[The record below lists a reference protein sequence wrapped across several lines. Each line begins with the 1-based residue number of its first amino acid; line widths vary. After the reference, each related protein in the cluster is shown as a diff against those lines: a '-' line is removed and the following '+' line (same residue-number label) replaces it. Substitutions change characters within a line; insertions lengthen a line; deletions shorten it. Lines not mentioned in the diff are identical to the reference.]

1 LICENCGL
9 GCPEEFKFCPRCGV
23 VLEKRVKVDR
33 GRIKAPKEAIFKA
46 IQARDSTDEVIT
58 RTWILVLIIVYL
70 TSIIAAVAIGFSIAS
85 DILRQDP
92 TNFSRELMF
101 DELKDDVWAPALL
114 SGMFY
119 AFAFVLAYMLVSR
132 LNKHYARDRQLRFSI
147 LSFLKSAA
155 YSPEIKQMVEFDLA
169 DMDQIDDQISSSEKK
184 RNPIIWALAVA
195 APLMVSVLQWVV
207 LFNSESYHEYQKSSA
222 LLLLAQLVAY
232 LPLFYLSFVLGK
244 SIYDHDSHWTSFAHQ
259 ANAAIT
265 KLGFPEKKSYWGRP
279 LQYRSYG
286 LYAVVTVVSLGL
298 FMFYWWY
305 TLIEDPN
312 HHLKAQW
319 DFEDSLVESL
329 RD

>member
-1 LICENCGL
+1 MICENCGL
-9 GCPEEFKFCPRCGV
+9 GSPEGFRFCPRCGA

-33 GRIKAPKEAIFKA
+33 SRIKAPKEAIFKA
-46 IQARDSTDEVIT
+46 IQARDSTDEVVT

-92 TNFSRELMF
+92 SNFSRELMF
-101 DELKDDVWAPALL
+101 DELKEDVWATALL

-132 LNKHYARDRQLRFSI
+132 LNKHYARDRQLRSSI

-155 YSPEIKQMVEFDLA
+155 YSPEIKQMIEFDLA
-169 DMDQIDDQISSSEKK
+169 EMNQIDDKINSSEKR

-195 APLMVSVLQWVV
+195 APLMISILQWVV
-207 LFNSESYHEYQKSSA
+207 LFNSESYHEYQESSA
-222 LLLLAQLVAY
+222 LFLLAQLVAY
-232 LPLFYLSFVLGK
+232 VPLFYLSFVLGK
-244 SIYDHDSHWTSFAHQ
+244 SIYNHDSHWTSFAHR
-259 ANAAIT
+259 ANAAMT

-298 FMFYWWY
+298 FIFYWWY

-319 DFEDSLVESL
+319 DFEDSLVESI

>member
-1 LICENCGL
+1 MICGNCGL
-9 GCPEEFKFCPRCGV
+9 DSPERFKFCPRCGA

-33 GRIKAPKEAIFKA
+33 SRIKAPKEAIFKA
-46 IQARDSTDEVIT
+46 IQARDSTDEVVT

-92 TNFSRELMF
+92 SNFSRELMF
-101 DELKDDVWAPALL
+101 DELKDEVWVPSLL

-119 AFAFVLAYMLVSR
+119 AFAFVLAYILVSR
-132 LNKHYARDRQLRFSI
+132 LNKHYARDRQLRSSM

-155 YSPEIKQMVEFDLA
+155 YSPEIEQMIEFDLA
-169 DMDQIDDQISSSEKK
+169 GMNQIDDQINSSEKR

-222 LLLLAQLVAY
+222 LFLQGQLVAY
-232 LPLFYLSFVLGK
+232 APLFYVSFVLGK
-244 SIYDHDSHWTSFAHQ
+244 SIYDHDSHWTNFAHQ

-279 LQYRSYG
+279 LLNRSYG
-286 LYAVVTVVSLGL
+286 LYAVVTVISLGL

-305 TLIEDPN
+305 ALVEDPN

-319 DFEDSLVESL
+319 DFEDSLIESI